1 MPLKK
6 FNVRVQAVVYQTA
19 DIKSYELV
27 EPQGAALPEFS
38 AGAHI
43 DVHLQNG
50 LIRQFSL
57 CGSSLDRHV
66 YKIGVLKEKSG
77 TGGSEF
83 MHENVHVGQML
94 EISEPKQM
102 FKLNAQAERH
112 LLIAGGIGVTPI
124 LSMLH
129 TLEREQSDYVF
140 HYCTRAA
147 ENTAFLSDIEAL
159 VKHGEVHM
167 HFDGGNPAEGLDLRA
182 TLKRHAEGT
191 HLYCCGPVGMMEAVK
206 SASDHWPSGTVHF
219 EYFSETSP
227 SGDDDQQILADR
239 EFQIQLS
246 STGEMMTVPA
256 DMSIVEVLRANG
268 VFVDTSCEE
277 GYCGTC
283 LTRYLSGEPE
293 HRDEVLDEEDHE
305 DYVLIC
311 CARSYSDVLV
321 LDL

>member
-6 FNVRVQAVVYQTA
+6 LNVRVQAVVYQTV
-19 DIKSYELV
+19 DIKSYVLV
-27 EPQGAALPEFS
+27 DPQGAALPEFS

-50 LIRQFSL
+50 LIRQYSL
-57 CGSSLDRHV
+57 CGSSLDRYV

-77 TGGSEF
+77 AGGSEF
-83 MHENVHVGQML
+83 MHECVQVGQLL
-94 EISEPKQM
+94 EISEPKHM
-102 FKLNAQAERH
+102 FRLNAQADRH
-112 LLIAGGIGVTPI
+112 LLVAGGIGVTPI

-129 TLEREQSDYVF
+129 ILEREQSDYIF

-147 ENTAFLSDIEAL
+147 ESTAFRSDIDAL
-159 VKHGEVHM
+159 VRHGKVYM
-167 HFDGGNPAEGLDLRA
+167 HFDGGNPAHGLNLRE
-182 TLKRHAEGT
+182 TLKQHTVGT
-191 HLYCCGPVGMMEAVK
+191 HLYCCGPKGMMEAVK
-206 SASDHWPSGTVHF
+206 SASNHWPDGTVHF
-219 EYFSETSP
+219 EYFSQESLSTV
-227 SGDDDQQILADR
+227 GDDQIASRKD
-239 EFQIQLS
+239 FQIQIA

-256 DMSIVEVLRANG
+256 SKSIVDVLRENG

-283 LTRYLSGEPE
+283 LTRYLAGEPE
-293 HRDEVLDEEDHE
+293 HRDEVLDDEDHE

-311 CARSYSDVLV
+311 CARSYSEVLV